1 MGLGRYLKKIDKPW
15 DGLLEQVFVKS
26 QINSFLLMK
35 SNMIC
40 LVYIYDAIL
49 SGTNK
54 QFIED
59 EIKILGV
66 ISNKHRHKFGLRYE
80 GKVGSFIGINLENTG

>member
-1 MGLGRYLKKIDKPW
+1 
-15 DGLLEQVFVKS
+15 
-26 QINSFLLMK
+26 MK

-49 SGTNK
+49 SGPNK

-80 GKVGSFIGINLENTG
+80 DKVEYFLGIRIEKTGKP